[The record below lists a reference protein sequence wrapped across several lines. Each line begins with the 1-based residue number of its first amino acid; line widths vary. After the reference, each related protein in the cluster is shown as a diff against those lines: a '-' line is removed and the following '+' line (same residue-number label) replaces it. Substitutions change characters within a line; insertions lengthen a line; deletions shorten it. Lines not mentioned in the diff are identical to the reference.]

1 VYTYSNEVPG
11 TRRNPISSRYYKS
24 GDVIAS
30 YGNWEPRLSFKVQAS
45 STSSF
50 KGSYNRMVQYLHL
63 ISNTTASNPL
73 DVWNPSTN
81 NVKPQI
87 GDQYTIGWFKDLGAA
102 RMYELSLEG
111 YYRKTQNQIDYIDGA
126 DLLINRYLEGDLL
139 SGEGRAYGLETYF
152 QKKTGRLTGWVAYT
166 LSRTELK
173 VDGINNGNWYPT
185 RFNQTHNLKIA
196 AFYEINKRW
205 SFSANFIYTSGTPT
219 TFPTSRYVSQG
230 ILVPYNADDTR
241 NNVNLPAYHRLD
253 ISFRLEGKKLKSNG
267 KERKNS
273 DYWVFGLYNVYA
285 RQNPFSIY
293 FSQNNDQRVPLGQ
306 SISSQATQL
315 AIIGT
320 IVPSVSY
327 NFKF

>member
-1 VYTYSNEVPG
+1 
-11 TRRNPISSRYYKS
+11 
-24 GDVIAS
+24 
-30 YGNWEPRLSFKVQAS
+30 
-45 STSSF
+45 
-50 KGSYNRMVQYLHL
+50 
-63 ISNTTASNPL
+63 
-73 DVWNPSTN
+73 
-81 NVKPQI
+81 
-87 GDQYTIGWFKDLGAA
+87 
-102 RMYELSLEG
+102 
-111 YYRKTQNQIDYIDGA
+111 
-126 DLLINRYLEGDLL
+126 
-139 SGEGRAYGLETYF
+139 
-152 QKKTGRLTGWVAYT
+152 VAYT